1 MNYEPRTTNFLKK
14 ELKMSHPSTTQT
26 QFLTLRSQGLSYDNI
41 AKELRVSKHTL
52 LDWAKEFR
60 PPIDARLQSALQTYH
75 ATLTHRAEALAQQF
89 QTIAQNIT
97 SCDFKSS
104 AYPRMVNLLLRL
116 HKALQEFDF
125 NPAAEPEDSTKTAP
139 IVDIEPDSTKTAP
152 PTEHQALCTE
162 HSSSP
167 EPAPTLTPDSDY
179 LDQYEL
185 EPISSEEG
193 LQAYIASYR
202 RQYQTDPPEGE
213 LKKIRRILKRL
224 YPPETKIAS

>member
-1 MNYEPRTTNFLKK
+1 M
-14 ELKMSHPSTTQT
+14 HPTTTQT

-60 PPIDARLQSALQTYH
+60 PPIDAHLQAALQTYH
-75 ATLTHRAEALAQQF
+75 AAITHRAEALAQQF
-89 QTIAQNIT
+89 QIIAQNIT
-97 SCDFKSS
+97 TCDFKSS
-104 AYPRMVNLLLRL
+104 TYPRLVNLLLRL

-125 NPAAEPEDSTKTAP
+125 NPAAVPEDSTKTAP
-139 IVDIEPDSTKTAP
+139 TASSPRTEHSVPSDPGRTKTAP
-152 PTEHQALCTE
+152 TPSSPPTEHYAPSTE

-167 EPAPTLTPDSDY
+167 KTAPPSTPDSDY
-179 LDQYEL
+179 FDPYE
-185 EPISSEEG
+185 SEIITSEAG
-193 LQAYIASYR
+193 LQEYIASYR

-213 LKKIRRILKRL
+213 IKKIRRIMKNL